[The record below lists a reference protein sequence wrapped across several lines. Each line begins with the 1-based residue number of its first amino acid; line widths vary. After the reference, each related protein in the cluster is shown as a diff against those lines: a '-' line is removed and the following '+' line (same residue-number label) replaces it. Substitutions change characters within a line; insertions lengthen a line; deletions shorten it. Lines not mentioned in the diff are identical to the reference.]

1 MGRRKLQKNMPELT
15 IWEFTTYNG
24 SEKVSIVR
32 ISIASGRAGGGGG
45 YESPRRGTKVSQECM
60 SVALIVFLFF
70 EF

>member
-32 ISIASGRAGGGGG
+32 ISIASGGGG
-45 YESPRRGTKVSQECM
+45 YESPRRGMKVSQECM
-60 SVALIVFLFF
+60 SVALIVFFVFF
-70 EF
+70 VLG